1 MYGSGSLGGLDE
13 MEQLD
18 HCLIIELEHSEK
30 IILRFECENNLF
42 ETRKKIYEA
51 LLNKTSN
58 FIEFDGDI
66 SVIINTDKI
75 IRIDTKCFKGRTL

>member
-1 MYGSGSLGGLDE
+1 
-13 MEQLD
+13 MEPLR
-18 HCLIIELEHSEK
+18 HCLIIELVNSEK
-30 IILRFECENNLF
+30 IILHFHCENRLF
-42 ETRKKIYEA
+42 ETRKNLYET

-58 FIEFDGDI
+58 FIELNGEI